1 MMESTKRHLVKAGLA
16 IAMLSVVPRPVFSA
30 SRPKVTDILGRSIA
44 YPENAQNIYLADPSL
59 VFLFATLGIHDFVE
73 KLVALP
79 SNFRTAD
86 LRSYQQ
92 YCAAFP
98 KLEQL
103 PHLPA
108 IGGAQANLETLLAL
122 KPDIIFTTTG
132 TFSGLQANGL
142 LSLLQ
147 RANVPVIVLDMS
159 VDPLTNTPKSIAIM
173 GNVFGLQERA
183 HRINRFIKTQLD
195 HVKNRLINTKLLRPK
210 VLLERAAGFTEECC
224 LAYGNGNFGQFLT
237 FAGGENIAN
246 QYIHGTY
253 GVLNQETIIHTQA
266 QMVIVTGTDW
276 SGYNPK
282 GSWIGLGP
290 GADLQLAK
298 QKLKVLMA
306 RNAFK
311 TLNAVK
317 QQHVHAIWHTFYDS
331 PFGFIAVLKFATWL
345 YPSLFRDLD
354 VNAVFKDFTE
364 QFLPIEWQ
372 EGYWVSL

>member
-1 MMESTKRHLVKAGLA
+1 MESAKRNLIKAGLA
-16 IAMLSVVPRPVFSA
+16 MATLSAMPCPVVA
-30 SRPKVTDILGRSIA
+30 AAMPKVTDILGRTIA
-44 YPENAQNIYLADPSL
+44 YPENAQKIYLADPSL
-59 VFLFATLGIHDFVE
+59 IFLFATLGIPNFVE
-73 KLVALP
+73 KLVAVP

-92 YCAAFP
+92 YCTAFP
-98 KLEQL
+98 KVEQL

-108 IGGAQANLETLLAL
+108 IGGAQANLETILEL

-142 LSLLQ
+142 LMLLL
-147 RANVPVIVLDMS
+147 RANVPVIALDMS

-173 GNVFGLQERA
+173 GKVFGLQERA

-195 HVKNRLINTKLLRPK
+195 NVNTRLANANPIRPK

-224 LAYGNGNFGQFLT
+224 LAYGNGNFGQFLS

-266 QMVIVTGTDW
+266 QMVIVTGADW

-282 GSWIGLGP
+282 GNWVGLGP
-290 GADLQLAK
+290 GADLPLAK
-298 QKLKVLMA
+298 QRLKILMQ

-311 TLNAVK
+311 TLHAVK

-331 PFGFIAVLKFATWL
+331 PFGFIAALKFATWL
-345 YPSLFRDLD
+345 HPSIFPDLD
-354 VNAVFKDFTE
+354 VNTVFKDFTE
-364 QFLPIEWQ
+364 QFLPIKWQ